1 MNVSGCLSCVVRYS
15 LRVCNEISDI
25 MAIEHLTES
34 SFTDKIA
41 DVNDIPSGFRFVGK
55 RPAVVDFY
63 AAWCG
68 PCRMMSPILEDLAV
82 EYGGKVDFYKV
93 DVDKEEALSSLF
105 SIRSIPTLLLIS
117 QSGEMHRIQ
126 GAVAKS
132 QLKQQVDDML
142 Y

>member
-1 MNVSGCLSCVVRYS
+1 
-15 LRVCNEISDI
+15 